1 MRAPTCALLLAVA
14 SLSSAQSS
22 VPELGGASDRA
33 QGRHDAAH
41 PAGQGDLHP
50 YSVAAVQEAPQF
62 PGGEQ
67 AMFRYLTKNIKY
79 PTEAMEAGIQG
90 SVFVEFVVGKDGRI
104 SEAKALRNEGTPL
117 SQEAVRVVATMPN
130 WLPGTLEGKAVPVRM
145 VLPIRFTL
153 RDDPPPAKEK

>member
-1 MRAPTCALLLAVA
+1 
-14 SLSSAQSS
+14 
-22 VPELGGASDRA
+22 
-33 QGRHDAAH
+33 
-41 PAGQGDLHP
+41 
-50 YSVAAVQEAPQF
+50 
-62 PGGEQ
+62 
-67 AMFRYLTKNIKY
+67 MFRYLTKNIKY
-79 PTEAMEAGIQG
+79 PAEAMEAGIQG

-153 RDDPPPAKEK
+153 RDDAPPAKEK